1 MGVQRGVQ
9 TVSYKADA
17 VIGQFVPVKLG
28 TNAEEVSIPTAQTDI
43 VRGIT
48 MIDSARAGEGIDVA
62 VNSGATVL
70 AKVGT
75 GGWTK
80 GDKLGLGA
88 DFISLILYNSATH
101 DQVVAIAEETNTAGN
116 FAEATLVLQVK
127 TA

>member
-1 MGVQRGVQ
+1 MVMRNIQ
-9 TVSYKADA
+9 TVSYKSGA

-28 TNAEEVSIPTAQTDI
+28 TNAEEVVIPTAQTDI

-48 MIDSARAGEGIDVA
+48 TIDSIRAGEGIDVA
-62 VNSGATVL
+62 VNSGATMT

-80 GDKLGLGA
+80 GNKLGLGA
-88 DFISLILYNSATH
+88 DFISLITYNSATH
-101 DQVVAIAEETNTAGN
+101 DQVIGIAEETLSAGD
-116 FAEATLVLQVK
+116 FGEITLLLQVK

>member
-1 MGVQRGVQ
+1 MVMRNIQ
-9 TVSYKADA
+9 TVSYKSGA

-28 TNAEEVSIPTAQTDI
+28 TNAEEVVIPTAQTNI

-48 MIDSARAGEGIDVA
+48 TIDSIRAGEGIDVA
-62 VNSGATVL
+62 VNSGATMT

-80 GDKLGLGA
+80 GNKLGLGA
-88 DFISLILYNSATH
+88 DFISLITYNSATH
-101 DQVVAIAEETNTAGN
+101 DQVIGIAEETLSAGD
-116 FAEATLVLQVK
+116 FGEITLLLQVK